1 MKNLTNGNIYKTFLL
16 FAIPMVL
23 AGVFSQ
29 CYSVVNT
36 ILAGKLLGDG
46 ALAAIGSVAP
56 METFINSV
64 FWGFGSGVGIYVGQ
78 LFGAGQYARMKQV
91 VVSNFLFLSAVLVG
105 VSAVLLLFR
114 YPIYTFLQ
122 VEPSLVESCN
132 RYFIV
137 STVGRVVVLFAINC
151 VFVVNAMG
159 DGAFPLW
166 MSLIS
171 TALNIA
177 VGVVSITRFGLGV
190 EGLALGNVLSSAV
203 ISALYLFKL
212 SASFRRTG
220 VARREGRFSFR
231 AVGDTCRYSL
241 STMVQQSVMYLAG
254 LTLSP
259 MVNGIGSAASASYT
273 VSLKIYDISAAVYQ
287 NSAKTVGNYTAQCFG
302 AKKYGRMRQ
311 GLIVGFV
318 QNLLFVAPFLL
329 ASSLLARPVAMLF
342 FAADAAPLAVD
353 YTVTFARYCM
363 PLLVLNIVANL
374 FHNFFRG
381 IGYMKALL
389 VTTVTGSLAR
399 IVISWL
405 LIPSFGI
412 YGYYAG
418 WVLSWLFDGA
428 VGVWLYRFGK
438 WRRIPEESTKG

>member
-56 METFINSV
+56 LETFINSI
-64 FWGFGSGVGIYVGQ
+64 FWGYGSGVGIYVGQ
-78 LFGAGQYARMKQV
+78 LFGAGDYAGMKRV
-91 VVSNFLFLSAVLVG
+91 VVSNYLFLSAAIVILSTCFV
-105 VSAVLLLFR
+105 LFR
-114 YPIYTFLQ
+114 YPLYSFLQ
-122 VEPSLVESCN
+122 VDPLLLESCN
-132 RYFIV
+132 RYFII
-137 STVGRVVVLFAINC
+137 SMVGRVIVLFSINC

-166 MSLIS
+166 MSLVS
-171 TALNIA
+171 TALNIT
-177 VGVVSITRFGLGV
+177 VGVVSITQFSLGV
-190 EGLALGNVLSSAV
+190 EGLALGNVVSSAV
-203 ISALYLFKL
+203 VGALYLWKL
-212 SASFRRTG
+212 SRSFKKVG
-220 VARREGRFSFR
+220 VSRREGGFSFR
-231 AVGDTCRYSL
+231 AVGETCRYSL

-273 VSLKIYDISAAVYQ
+273 VSLRIYDISAAVYQ
-287 NSAKTVGNYTAQCFG
+287 NSAKTVGSYTAQCFG
-302 AKKYGRMRQ
+302 AKKYGLLKR
-311 GLIVGFV
+311 GLVVGFL

-329 ASSLLARPVAMLF
+329 VSSLLARPVVMLF

-353 YTVTFARYCM
+353 YTVAFAQYCM
-363 PLLVLNIVANL
+363 PLLVMNIVANL

-389 VTTVTGSLAR
+389 ITTITGSFAR
-399 IVISWL
+399 IIISWL
-405 LIPSFGI
+405 LIQPFGI

-428 VGVWLYRFGK
+428 VGVLIYRFGK
-438 WRRIPEESTKG
+438 WRRILEKP

>member
-56 METFINSV
+56 LETFLNSI
-64 FWGFGSGVGIYVGQ
+64 FWGYGSGVGIYVGQ
-78 LFGAGQYARMKQV
+78 LFGAGNYRHMKRV
-91 VVSNFLFLSAVLVG
+91 IVSNYLFLSAAVVG
-105 VSAVLLLFR
+105 VSACLLLLR
-114 YPIYTFLQ
+114 YPIYSFLQ
-122 VEPSLVESCN
+122 VDLLLLENCN
-132 RYFIV
+132 RYFLI
-137 STVGRVVVLFAINC
+137 STAGRVIVLFSINC
-151 VFVVNAMG
+151 IYVINAMG
-159 DGAFPLW
+159 DGVFPLW
-166 MSLIS
+166 MSLVS
-171 TALNIA
+171 TTLNIT
-177 VGVVSITRFGLGV
+177 VGVVSITQFGLGV
-190 EGLALGNVLSSAV
+190 EGLALGNVVSSAV
-203 ISALYLFKL
+203 VGALYLWKL
-212 SASFRRTG
+212 SRFFKKVG
-220 VARREGRFSFR
+220 LNRREGSFSFR
-231 AVGDTCRYSL
+231 AVGETCRYSV

-287 NSAKTVGNYTAQCFG
+287 NSAKTVGSYTAQCFG
-302 AKKYGRMRQ
+302 AKKYGLIKR
-311 GLIVGFV
+311 GLVVGFV

-329 ASSLLARPVAMLF
+329 VSSLLARPVAMLF
-342 FAADAAPLAVD
+342 FAADASPLAVD
-353 YTVTFARYCM
+353 YTVAFAQYCI

-381 IGYMKALL
+381 VGYMKALL
-389 VTTVTGSLAR
+389 VTTITGSCAR

-405 LIPSFGI
+405 LIQPFGI

-428 VGVWLYRFGK
+428 ACVLIYFFGK
-438 WRRIPEESTKG
+438 WRRLLKTSDTE